1 MVCGC
6 VVLFFILFLTQSGY
20 VKILEEIS
28 EEIFLIMWSAFQ
40 SLRMLLIV
48 KKQKMASQSA
58 KSSIDFTLDIDT
70 EVDENKDGSDPE
82 EVIVFDM
89 KKIEQKQN

>member
-1 MVCGC
+1 
-6 VVLFFILFLTQSGY
+6 
-20 VKILEEIS
+20 
-28 EEIFLIMWSAFQ
+28 MWSAFQ

-70 EVDENKDGSDPE
+70 EVDESKDGSDPE